1 MEGRIKCVISE
12 KGIII
17 PIHNIA
23 LVDVRTHYI
32 WSNAD
37 AENRTHYIWS
47 NADAENSNHGHKLS
61 DDQYDAL
68 SKELEIIG
76 KY

>member
-1 MEGRIKCVISE
+1 MEGKIKCVKSE
-12 KGIII
+12 VGMII

-23 LVDVRTHYI
+23 LI
-32 WSNAD
+32 D
-37 AENRTHYIWS
+37 ARTHYIWS
-47 NADAENSNHGHKLS
+47 NADAENSNSGHKLS

-68 SKELEIIG
+68 LKELEIIG

>member
-37 AENRTHYIWS
+37 AEN
-47 NADAENSNHGHKLS
+47 SNHGHKLS

-68 SKELEIIG
+68 VRELEIIG

>member
-1 MEGRIKCVISE
+1 MEGKIKCVKSE
-12 KGIII
+12 VGIII

-23 LVDVRTHYI
+23 LINAFTHYI
-32 WSNAD
+32 WTNAD
-37 AENRTHYIWS
+37 TVYS
-47 NADAENSNHGHKLS
+47 NSGHKLS

-68 SKELEIIG
+68 VKELEIIG

>member
-1 MEGRIKCVISE
+1 MEGKIKCVKSE
-12 KGIII
+12 VGMII

-23 LVDVRTHYI
+23 LINAFTHYI

-37 AENRTHYIWS
+37 TETF
-47 NADAENSNHGHKLS
+47 NSGHKLS
-61 DDQYDAL
+61 DEQYNAL
-68 SKELEIIG
+68 LRELEIIG

>member
-1 MEGRIKCVISE
+1 MEGKIKCVKTE
-12 KGIII
+12 MGMII

-23 LVDVRTHYI
+23 LIDARTHYI
-32 WSNAD
+32 WF
-37 AENRTHYIWS
+37 

-68 SKELEIIG
+68 LKELEIIG

>member
-1 MEGRIKCVISE
+1 MEGKIKCVKSE
-12 KGIII
+12 VGMII

-23 LVDVRTHYI
+23 LI
-32 WSNAD
+32 D
-37 AENRTHYIWS
+37 ARIHYIWS

-68 SKELEIIG
+68 VRELEIIG